1 MMDFEIVLNL
11 RTMSLN
17 CTRKLFRLTSSLYSY
32 LYQYN
37 VPNISILL
45 NTIFFGLID
54 QNINDR
60 GWLQEK
66 ECDGVK
72 DVGVLDEDGE
82 LTIGGE
88 VGGGKERSKK
98 KTMSRKTKTLK
109 ARGMLG

>member
-1 MMDFEIVLNL
+1 
-11 RTMSLN
+11 MSLN
-17 CTRKLFRLTSSLYSY
+17 CTRKLFRLTPSLYSY

-45 NTIFFGLID
+45 NTTFFGLID
-54 QNINDR
+54 QNLNDR
-60 GWLQEK
+60 GWLQEN

>member
-1 MMDFEIVLNL
+1 MYKKAF
-11 RTMSLN
+11 
-17 CTRKLFRLTSSLYSY
+17 SLYSY

-45 NTIFFGLID
+45 NTTFFGLID
-54 QNINDR
+54 QNLNDR

-88 VGGGKERSKK
+88 VGGAKEQSKK
-98 KTMSRKTKTLK
+98 KTITRKWKP
-109 ARGMLG
+109 